1 MAGRIL
7 TAARTKTQAQP
18 GGGMNKAQKIWGI
31 VAAAGV
37 GARMAGDRPKQYLPL
52 RRRRVLDY
60 ALLALCE
67 SAVVDGVI
75 AGIRDGD
82 RWWRAQPFAHPKLL
96 AVSRGGD
103 SRARTVLNA
112 LRQLLG
118 AHAAADDWVMVHDA
132 ARPCV
137 SARDIKRLAAAA
149 RAHGHGA
156 VLALPLADTLKRV
169 GGGGRIEHTLGSAG
183 SAGSAGEAYWR
194 AVTPQMFR
202 CGPLERALR
211 ECLTRGMVPSDES
224 AAMEHRGVHAVAV
237 AGHPA
242 NIKITLAADLE
253 LAAQYLAGQRQGG

>member
-1 MAGRIL
+1 
-7 TAARTKTQAQP
+7 
-18 GGGMNKAQKIWGI
+18 MNKARKIWGI

-37 GARMAGDRPKQYLPL
+37 GARMAGDCPKQYLPL
-52 RRRRVLDY
+52 RRRRVLDH

-67 SAVVDGVI
+67 SAAVDGVI

-137 SARDIKRLAAAA
+137 SARDIECLAAAA

-156 VLALPLADTLKRV
+156 VLALPLSDTLKRV
-169 GGGGRIEHTLGSAG
+169 GGGGLIERTLSNASGS
-183 SAGSAGEAYWR
+183 YWR

-202 CGPLERALR
+202 CGPLESALG
-211 ECLTRGMVPSDES
+211 ECLARGRVPSDES

-253 LAAQYLAGQRQGG
+253 LAAQYLAGPMEGERQSKREGR